1 MRGAFNYKK
10 MESCIEITR
19 RMRRNMELWYPR
31 LSDAVCSRCF
41 AICRVVFSQIPKA
54 DKEAQVELW
63 GELQRYSSTVIHDL
77 VPENEK
83 RSLL

>member
-1 MRGAFNYKK
+1 
-10 MESCIEITR
+10 
-19 RMRRNMELWYPR
+19 MRRNMELWYPR

-63 GELQRYSSTVIHDL
+63 GELQRYSSTVIHDPGARKREKIAA
-77 VPENEK
+77 VKFENG
-83 RSLL
+83 SCSI